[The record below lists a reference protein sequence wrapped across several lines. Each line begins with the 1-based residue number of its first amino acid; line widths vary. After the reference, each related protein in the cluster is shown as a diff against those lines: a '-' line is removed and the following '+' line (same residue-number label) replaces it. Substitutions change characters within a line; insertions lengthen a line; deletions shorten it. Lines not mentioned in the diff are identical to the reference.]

1 MERSQTFRIDYS
13 ITFFVVQFCTGQI
26 WKQEVV
32 ADTLYKG
39 TDFTV
44 E

>member
-1 MERSQTFRIDYS
+1 MGYGV
-13 ITFFVVQFCTGQI
+13 TFFVVQFCCGQI
-26 WKQEVV
+26 WKQKMV
-32 ADTLYKG
+32 AATVFYKG